1 MNRRAVALAA
11 AIVLIPCGVRAE
23 AAQDQ
28 NVPRPK
34 HDIVVTAT
42 RLETPE
48 KKVGSSLTVITGD
61 ELVRTG
67 EPFVLDALEAV
78 LGLATSRNGGPGA
91 AASVSIR
98 GAGSEHTLFLLDG
111 LELNDPINPARS
123 FDLAHLALSEVER
136 IEILRGPQG
145 LLYGS
150 DALGGVVNII
160 TRTGRGRP
168 RFALGASADTLG
180 TLATDASL
188 AGSAGKAEYSF
199 ALFHERTPG
208 LSAASAAYPGNVE
221 KDGYRNLSLS
231 ARFGYAFR
239 PGTSLTLAVRGVTA
253 RTELDNF
260 GGPGGDDPNS
270 RQDYATLQA
279 RAQLRDLS
287 RRGRWE
293 RILNLSWLGARRD
306 HLNPV
311 DEAHP
316 EDREEGSYR
325 SDLFKLD
332 WQNNIFFASTHTL
345 TAGLELEEERGR
357 SDYVAEGAWGVSESS
372 FPSARAGSAGLYL
385 LDHWEARDRFFVT
398 AGVRAETHRLAGGA
412 VTFRVAPAYLIAAT
426 GTRLKASLGTGFKSP
441 SLYQLF
447 APATSWGPVGNPE
460 LRPERAT
467 GIDAGIEQ
475 RLAGGRLVLGVTWFE
490 NRLRD
495 LVDFDFQSGYINIG
509 RARLEG
515 LEASAELRPYEGL
528 HFGAAYTRLSARD
541 LDAQTDLLR
550 RPRNKLSADA
560 SARLFG
566 RFDLAASLL
575 WVGRRLDRD
584 FSAVPYAI
592 VTLPGYVLLD
602 AVLTASLGS
611 GLEVFVRADN
621 LLGTRYE
628 TVWGYGSPGR
638 AFRTGLRLAL

>member
-136 IEILRGPQG
+136 IEVLRGPQG

-168 RFALGASADTLG
+168 RIVLTSSADTLG
-180 TLATDASL
+180 TLATDASF
-188 AGSAGKAEYSF
+188 AGSGEKSEYAL
-199 ALFHERTPG
+199 ALFHEGTAG
-208 LSAASAAYPGNVE
+208 ISAASSAYAGNVE

-231 ARFGYAFR
+231 ARFGYAVR
-239 PGTSLTLAVRGVTA
+239 PETRLTLALRGVTA

-270 RQDYATLQA
+270 RQKYATLQA
-279 RAQLRDLS
+279 RARLRDLA
-287 RRGRWE
+287 RGGRWE
-293 RILNLSWLGARRD
+293 RILNLSWQGSRRD

-316 EDREEGSYR
+316 EDSEAGAYR

-332 WQNNIFFASTHTL
+332 WQNNVFLSSTHTL
-345 TAGLELEEERGR
+345 TAGLELEDERGR
-357 SDYVAEGAWGVSESS
+357 SDYVAAGAWGTSVSS
-372 FPSARAGSAGLYL
+372 FPSVRAGSAGLYL
-385 LDHWEARDRFFVT
+385 LDHWETGDRFFVT
-398 AGVRAETHRLAGGA
+398 AGVRAETHRLAGPA
-412 VTFRVAPAYLIAAT
+412 LTFRIAPAFLIKAT

-447 APATSWGPVGNPE
+447 APATSWGPVGNPG

-467 GIDAGIEQ
+467 GLDAGIEQ
-475 RLAGGRLVLGVTWFE
+475 RLAAGRVVLGLTWFT

-495 LVDFDFQSGYINIG
+495 LVDFDYQAGYVNIG
-509 RARLEG
+509 RARLTG
-515 LEASAELRPYEGL
+515 LEASAEVRPFEGF
-528 HFGAAYTRLSARD
+528 HAGAAYTRLSARD
-541 LDAQTDLLR
+541 LDAGTELPR
-550 RPRNKLSADA
+550 RPRDKFSADA

-566 RFDLAASLL
+566 RFDLAASVL

-584 FSAVPYAI
+584 FSAYPYET
-592 VTLPGYVLLD
+592 VVLPGYILLD
-602 AVLTASLGS
+602 VVLAVSLTS
-611 GLEVFVRADN
+611 GLELFVRGDN

-638 AFRTGLRLAL
+638 AGRVGVRVTL

>member
-1 MNRRAVALAA
+1 MTRRTLALAA
-11 AIVLIPCGVRAE
+11 AIALIPCGVRAA

-28 NVPRPK
+28 NTPRPK

-48 KKVGSSLTVITGD
+48 RKVGSSLTVITGD

-136 IEILRGPQG
+136 IEVLRGPQG

-168 RFALGASADTLG
+168 RFVLASSADTLG
-180 TLATDASL
+180 TLAADASL
-188 AGSAGKAEYSF
+188 AGSGDKSEYAF
-199 ALFHERTPG
+199 ALFHEDTAG
-208 LSAASAAYPGNVE
+208 ISAASSAYAGNVE

-231 ARFGYAFR
+231 ARFGYTFR
-239 PGTSLTLAVRGVTA
+239 PETRLTLALRGVTA

-270 RQDYATLQA
+270 RQNYATLQA
-279 RAQLRDLS
+279 RAQLRDLA
-287 RRGRWE
+287 RGGRWE
-293 RILNLSWLGARRD
+293 RILSLSWQGSRRD
-306 HLNPV
+306 HLNPI

-316 EDREEGSYR
+316 EDSEEGAYR

-332 WQNNIFFASTHTL
+332 WQNNVFLSSTHTL
-345 TAGLELEEERGR
+345 TAGLELEDERGR
-357 SDYVAEGAWGVSESS
+357 SDYVAAGAWGTSVSS
-372 FPSARAGSAGLYL
+372 FPSVRAGSAGLYL
-385 LDHWEARDRFFVT
+385 LDHWETGDRFFVT
-398 AGVRAETHRLAGGA
+398 AGVRAENHRLAGPA
-412 VTFRVAPAYLIAAT
+412 LTFRVAPAFLIKAT

-447 APATSWGPVGNPE
+447 APATSWGPVGNPD

-467 GIDAGIEQ
+467 GL
-475 RLAGGRLVLGVTWFE
+475 RRGGRATPGRGPGRPRPDLVHKPPPRPGRFRLSG
-490 NRLRD
+490 RLR
-495 LVDFDFQSGYINIG
+495 QH
-509 RARLEG
+509 
-515 LEASAELRPYEGL
+515 RPGPP
-528 HFGAAYTRLSARD
+528 
-541 LDAQTDLLR
+541 R
-550 RPRNKLSADA
+550 RPRGLGRSPPVRGLPCRRGLHAPFGPRPRRGNGA
-560 SARLFG
+560 SAP
-566 RFDLAASLL
+566 AAGQVL
-575 WVGRRLDRD
+575 GRRLGPPLRTLQPRRERPLGRPPARPRFQRLSLRDRRAPRLRP
-584 FSAVPYAI
+584 SRRRPLGLARLRPRA
-592 VTLPGYVLLD
+592 LRPG
-602 AVLTASLGS
+602 
-611 GLEVFVRADN
+611 
-621 LLGTRYE
+621 
-628 TVWGYGSPGR
+628 
-638 AFRTGLRLAL
+638 